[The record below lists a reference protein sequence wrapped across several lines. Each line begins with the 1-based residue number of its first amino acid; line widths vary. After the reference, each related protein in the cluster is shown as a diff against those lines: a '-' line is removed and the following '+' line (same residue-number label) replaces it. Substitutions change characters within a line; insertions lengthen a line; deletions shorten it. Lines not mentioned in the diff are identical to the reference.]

1 MHGDNVAAAPVSYVV
16 TYFGQNITRGSVSVN
31 IMTATIDLPAVDSDV
46 NFFVTGTNV
55 FGTGGNSDNV
65 LMDRISKLT
74 TYMHIGMYICTYVA
88 NVGTYVHSFYNWY
101 IYYWPRIITIR
112 QIKHRCC
119 DFV

>member
-74 TYMHIGMYICTYVA
+74 TYMHIGMYVRMLLTWVHTYIA
-88 NVGTYVHSFYNWY
+88 FITGIY
-101 IYYWPRIITIR
+101 ITG
-112 QIKHRCC
+112 QG
-119 DFV
+119 